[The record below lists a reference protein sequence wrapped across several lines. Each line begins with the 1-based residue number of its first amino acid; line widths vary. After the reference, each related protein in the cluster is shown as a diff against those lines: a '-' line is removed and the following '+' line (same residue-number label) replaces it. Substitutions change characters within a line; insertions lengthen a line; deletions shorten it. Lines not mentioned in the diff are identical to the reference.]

1 MWLLVEVFQLKSVRK
16 RVGALI
22 ALLKQWLRML
32 EPYLIIIGLIAIV
45 GGAFLVGYATLKQSR
60 DMTALKGQL
69 SKLTIPLPSPQPGS
83 TKRELMLTGRIVS
96 GLEVVQRLEQLETE
110 IDSTK
115 KELSDTKQKLANAQT
130 PKTPTTRLGTLG
142 PPPLPQ
148 ENSNATPPKFY
159 SPRNKNE
166 LADALTD
173 LSGIL
178 NANAD
183 EIVRKTQT
191 FINTWNNQATL
202 IAQQRVPDTIALGG
216 QLDALANATVV
227 LSRSFFDDDGLIEK
241 HKTYADEMKNILQI
255 SLNASSNPLSVLQ
268 RSINGLRDGVSTIE
282 LASKYSDQRLTA
294 QMMQNMRP
302 MLDNLVSGD
311 NAFRNW
317 LAQTRQRIDA
327 FRNTLG

>member
-1 MWLLVEVFQLKSVRK
+1 M
-16 RVGALI
+16 
-22 ALLKQWLRML
+22 
-32 EPYLIIIGLIAIV
+32 
-45 GGAFLVGYATLKQSR
+45 
-60 DMTALKGQL
+60 
-69 SKLTIPLPSPQPGS
+69 
-83 TKRELMLTGRIVS
+83 
-96 GLEVVQRLEQLETE
+96 
-110 IDSTK
+110 
-115 KELSDTKQKLANAQT
+115 
-130 PKTPTTRLGTLG
+130 
-142 PPPLPQ
+142 
-148 ENSNATPPKFY
+148 
-159 SPRNKNE
+159 
-166 LADALTD
+166 
-173 LSGIL
+173 
-178 NANAD
+178 
-183 EIVRKTQT
+183 
-191 FINTWNNQATL
+191 